1 MWFGDD
7 TVKRNNILV
16 TLMGQRVNSSL
27 ESKRAE
33 PACCAFAVLTHP
45 CCWNDA
51 NELKLFRFKLF
62 VLDLMAD
69 IGKAINLTLY
79 SHIAFHFNYIVS
91 LWFIIFPLEVT
102 RKKYYSYLLRDK
114 MSGKHVLRFFFSSFY
129 HETICWKENMASSA
143 FSFTVHKS
151 TYNHHGSQIRHK
163 IKRFFISTFLFCV
176 F

>member
-1 MWFGDD
+1 MVWGWYCEDKQHTSHSYD

-51 NELKLFRFKLF
+51 NELKLFRFS
-62 VLDLMAD
+62 V
-69 IGKAINLTLY
+69 T
-79 SHIAFHFNYIVS
+79 
-91 LWFIIFPLEVT
+91 LEVT